1 MAKPQRSETCFRPGA
16 FTLERV
22 TGIEPALSA
31 WESERSG
38 LLCSLTCLARCLE
51 MTVANRWLP
60 GLTGTLMARTR
71 GCGVPRA
78 GAGKILPRPRRTV
91 GGEKA
96 GRPEPYKRGYGG
108 REPPVPPARCRWVM
122 SHYDAHLCRLVRSP
136 ASAMTSVDRWAR
148 LLQGLGVSPSHHSPV
163 RLVHKSV
170 HTDFR

>member
-1 MAKPQRSETCFRPGA
+1 MQPDLLGEVSGDDRGEP
-16 FTLERV
+16 LV
-22 TGIEPALSA
+22 TGSHRHANGPDSGVRGSLAVVQG
-31 WESERSG
+31 RS
-38 LLCSLTCLARCLE
+38 C
-51 MTVANRWLP
+51 
-60 GLTGTLMARTR
+60 
-71 GCGVPRA
+71 
-78 GAGKILPRPRRTV
+78 PRPRRTV